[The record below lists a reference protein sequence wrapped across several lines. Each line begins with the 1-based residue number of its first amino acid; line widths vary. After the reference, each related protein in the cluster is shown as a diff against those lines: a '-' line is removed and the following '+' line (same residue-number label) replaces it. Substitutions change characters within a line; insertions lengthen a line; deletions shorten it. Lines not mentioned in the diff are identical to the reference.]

1 MRPLLPLCLWRGAAR
16 PRLRP
21 ARRITRTQSSSAP
34 TALRALACLSIGIL
48 AALLLASCGKRDTAT
63 GAGSS
68 ARGTTDGL
76 LHVSVGSEPTDL
88 DPHVVTSLSE
98 ARILPTLFEA
108 LVNFDP
114 DTLAPTPGLAERWDV
129 SDDGLTYTFH
139 LRETQWSNGEPLVAQ
154 DVIDSWQR
162 VLTPSLAAD
171 YAYFFYVIRGAEDF
185 HKGRAKNFSGVGLV
199 APDSRTL
206 VVTLTHPTPYFLQIL
221 LNSPWRPVNVRAIAR
236 VGEAFQRGTRWTRP
250 ENIVTSG
257 PFRLREW
264 TPHQH
269 IRVEKSP
276 TYWDAANVQLPGLA
290 FYPTD
295 SVDAEERAFRAGQ
308 LHVTYSVS
316 LSKLTT
322 YRRDQA
328 ASLRIDDYVN
338 TFLFRFNTRKAPLD
352 NPALR
357 RALSLAIDREIITE
371 KILKGGQKPAAS
383 FTPPNIPGYTPPMRP
398 VRDLAAARRLLA
410 EAGYADGKGLP
421 PLEILY
427 NNSEIN
433 RIVAEAIQEMW
444 RRDLGIT
451 ATLVNQEYKVVFA
464 NRRTGSY
471 QILLGDWVA
480 DYLDPTTFL
489 DLWRSDSGN
498 NHTGW
503 SSADY
508 DALMNRAKA
517 TVDPAQRAALL
528 QQAETLMLDA
538 APIAPIYFN
547 THVYLLSPSVRGWKP
562 SPMDHIDYRHVS
574 LAP

>member
-1 MRPLLPLCLWRGAAR
+1 MRYSAALHLPAAILRVLSCAFLCLFAAILTSCSKRDAAPAAGAAAK
-16 PRLRP
+16 P
-21 ARRITRTQSSSAP
+21 
-34 TALRALACLSIGIL
+34 
-48 AALLLASCGKRDTAT
+48 
-63 GAGSS
+63 
-68 ARGTTDGL
+68 DGFV
-76 LHVSVGSEPTDL
+76 HVSVGSEPTDL

-98 ARILPTLFEA
+98 ARILPALFEA

-114 DTLAPTPGLAERWDV
+114 DTLAPTPGLAERWEV
-129 SDDGLTYTFH
+129 ADDGLTYTFH
-139 LRETQWSNGEPLVAQ
+139 LRAAQWSNGEPITAQ
-154 DVIDSWQR
+154 DIVDSWR
-162 VLTPSLAAD
+162 RILTPSLGAD
-171 YAYFFYVIRGAEDF
+171 YAYFFYLIRGAEDF
-185 HKGRAKNFSGVGLV
+185 HKGRTKDFSQVGL
-199 APDSRTL
+199 ATPDARTL
-206 VVTLTHPTPYFLQIL
+206 VVALTHPAPYFLQIL
-221 LNSPWRPVNVRAIAR
+221 LNSPWRPVNVRAIAK
-236 VGEAFQRGTRWTRP
+236 VGDAYARGTRWTRP

-276 TYWDAANVQLPGLA
+276 TYWDAANVKLAGVA

-308 LHVTYSVS
+308 LHATYSVS
-316 LSKLTT
+316 LSKLAT
-322 YRRDQA
+322 YRRDQP
-328 ASLRIDDYVN
+328 ASLRMDDYVN
-338 TFLFRFNTRKAPLD
+338 TFLFRLNTRKAPLD

-357 RALSLAIDREIITE
+357 RALSLAIDRGIITE

-383 FTPPNIPGYTPPMRP
+383 FTPPNIPGYTPPARP
-398 VRDLAAARRLLA
+398 LRDLEAARRLLA
-410 EAGYADGKGLP
+410 EAGYPESKGLP

-444 RRDLGIT
+444 RRDLGVT

-464 NRRTGSY
+464 NRRTGNY

-503 SSADY
+503 GSADY
-508 DALMNRAKA
+508 DALMDRANRTA
-517 TVDPAQRAALL
+517 DPARRTELL
-528 QQAETLMLDA
+528 RQAEALMLDA
-538 APIAPIYFN
+538 APIIPIYFN